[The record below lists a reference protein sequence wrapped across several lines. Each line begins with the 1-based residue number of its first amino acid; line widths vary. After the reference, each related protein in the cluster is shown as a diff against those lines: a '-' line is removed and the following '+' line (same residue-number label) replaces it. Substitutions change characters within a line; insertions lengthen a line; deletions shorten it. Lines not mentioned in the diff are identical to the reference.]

1 MLDVDQGGGSV
12 LGEAAQR
19 LTQQA
24 VPKPLLKEQRGWG
37 GPSFSPLA
45 RQALAPLLLP
55 RKSRLDIHE
64 LRRTI
69 TLPRRTPCNAPGG
82 ASFFLAS
89 ARLILGTP
97 HDPVTCIQHQRGT
110 QPRLRGI

>member
-24 VPKPLLKEQRGWG
+24 VPKPSLERGNAVGAVLLFH
-37 GPSFSPLA
+37 PSPG
-45 RQALAPLLLP
+45 QLLLLT

-64 LRRTI
+64 LRRTT
-69 TLPRRTPCNAPGG
+69 TLARRTPCNAPGG